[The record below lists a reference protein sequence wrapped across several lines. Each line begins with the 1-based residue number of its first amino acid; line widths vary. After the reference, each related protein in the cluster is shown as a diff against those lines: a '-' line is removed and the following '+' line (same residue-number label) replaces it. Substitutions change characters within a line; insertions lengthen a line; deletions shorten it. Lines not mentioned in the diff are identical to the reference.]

1 MAQLQQFHLTDPRLF
16 LVGHA
21 PIAAKR
27 YFVGVGSPAHDHDYV
42 EIGIVVKGKVVD
54 FDSDGERL
62 LRRGDGYVIRPGGWH
77 GNRPCKDTFSYNCCI
92 AADLL
97 DNHLAWMRQDPHFER
112 LFVSGPAA
120 PQNHC
125 IQRFRLAELDLRAC
139 EKHLDEIQQVL
150 AMPRKHKWLD
160 ELGRVC
166 VFLAALSRC
175 ARPLGSAQRSDR
187 TVAPDRRVGQVVQML
202 SADLAKSLSLAH
214 VARSVG
220 MDRYRLVRCFRDHSG
235 LAPMAYRTRR
245 RLEKAASM
253 LLQSNALIG
262 DVAASVGWN
271 DQNYFARRFKRHFG
285 VSPSVFRLR
294 FYQSGGTPRGKF
306 PGA

>member
-1 MAQLQQFHLTDPRLF
+1 MPKLQQYHLTDPTLF

-54 FDSDGERL
+54 FDSDGERI

-77 GNRPCKDTFSYNCCI
+77 GNRPCKDVFIYNCCI
-92 AADLL
+92 STDLL
-97 DNHLAWMRQDPHFER
+97 DNHLAWMRQDPRFER
-112 LFVSGPAA
+112 LFFSGPAA
-120 PQNHC
+120 PQHHG
-125 IQRFRLAELDLRAC
+125 IQRFRLRESDLCAC
-139 EKHLDEIQQVL
+139 EKKLDELHEVL
-150 AMPRKHKWLD
+150 TTPRKNGWLD

-166 VFLAALSRC
+166 VFLAALSRS
-175 ARPLGSAQRSDR
+175 ARPLDDKQRAGR
-187 TVAPDRRVGQVVQML
+187 TITCDPRVGQAVQML
-202 SADLAKSLSLAH
+202 DADLAKSVSLAH
-214 VARSVG
+214 VARAVG
-220 MDRYRLVRCFRDHSG
+220 MDPFRLVRHFRDHSG
-235 LAPMAYRTRR
+235 LSPMAYRTRR

-285 VSPSVFRLR
+285 VSPSGFRLR
-294 FYQSGGTPRGKF
+294 FYQSGGTQKASG
-306 PGA
+306 